1 MTDENNGFITKSKL
15 TIIVKTLSKYS
26 DRSRVAGKQTY
37 SETQKLKNI
46 WIEKMLKK
54 KINNE

>member
-15 TIIVKTLSKYS
+15 TIIVKTLSKYN
-26 DRSRVAGKQTY
+26 DRNRVAGKQTY
-37 SETQKLKNI
+37 SEKQKLKNI